1 MVVNG
6 GNSQQQQP
14 TTAPPPPPDVNNI
27 MGGIEQTVGVRMHNH
42 RRKLR
47 QRYYAY
53 TIRLSIFL
61 FNAGKKDSISFSSSI
76 SNSYSHFH
84 WHVNI
89 QRLIQNCTIHFRF
102 DLVRKLGQGTY
113 GKVQLGINKETGQEV
128 KVKIYLKKCP
138 PLGFYFHV
146 LINSFI
152 FFAY

>member
-1 MVVNG
+1 MVVG
-6 GNSQQQQP
+6 GGVP
-14 TTAPPPPPDVNNI
+14 APPDVNNI

-47 QRYYAY
+47 QRYAY
-53 TIRLSIFL
+53 TIRMSIFL
-61 FNAGKKDSISFSSSI
+61 FNAGKKISFSSSI

-89 QRLIQNCTIHFRF
+89 QRLIQNCVHFRF

-128 KVKIYLKKCP
+128 KV
-138 PLGFYFHV
+138 
-146 LINSFI
+146 
-152 FFAY
+152 